1 MTLEQ
6 QQMKVGDKVKWM
18 KVTQRGSAIT
28 FSTKYGTI
36 ESFGFGMVRFARV
49 KSQKSSRRE
58 MIAVTELVPQ
68 SAKSQVM
75 EVFNALVAGKEAQS
89 CPQNP

>member
-1 MTLEQ
+1 
-6 QQMKVGDKVKWM
+6 MKIGDKVKWM

-49 KSQKSSRRE
+49 KIQESSRRQ
-58 MIAVTELVPQ
+58 MIAVTELVPL
-68 SAKSQVM
+68 SKPSPVM
-75 EVFNALVAGKEAQS
+75 DVFNALVAEKEAQ
-89 CPQNP
+89 CPRNP